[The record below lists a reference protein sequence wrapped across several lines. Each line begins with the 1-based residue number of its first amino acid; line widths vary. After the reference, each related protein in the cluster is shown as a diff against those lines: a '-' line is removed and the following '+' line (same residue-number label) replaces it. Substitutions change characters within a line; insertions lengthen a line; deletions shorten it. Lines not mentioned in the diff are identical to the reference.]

1 MLHTRRHDERSNPAP
16 TATILSH
23 GASTPKHASHSQHHP
38 HEDAAGAEALGAAGG
53 RHDSDRVPCGEGAK
67 PGTGAEGED
76 GLVVG
81 GDLDRERT

>member
-1 MLHTRRHDERSNPAP
+1 MNAATQHRPRLFFHTEHRHP
-16 TATILSH
+16 
-23 GASTPKHASHSQHHP
+23 STREPRGQHHP

-53 RHDSDRVPCGEGAK
+53 RHDSDRAPCGEGAK
-67 PGTGAEGED
+67 PVTGAEGED